1 MQRTTLPARPGSPA
15 SIGLVLLALAI
26 IAGATDWIPA
36 SEAHLFVDYAGDAIG
51 SPSAIH
57 PDGLLHVER
66 TTVAKRPWSPIRLHP
81 VRAKEAELCAA
92 VAVAPPAL
100 RSLLPESPDLAAGG
114 ACDRPTGA
122 RAPPLA

>member
-1 MQRTTLPARPGSPA
+1 MQRTPLTARPGSPA
-15 SIGLVLLALAI
+15 SIGLVLLAFALL
-26 IAGATDWIPA
+26 AGATDWIPA
-36 SEAHLFVDYAGDAIG
+36 SEAHLFVDYAGNAIG

-57 PDGLLHVER
+57 PDELLHVER
-66 TTVAKRPWSPIRLHP
+66 TAVAKRPWSPIRLHP
-81 VRAKEAELCAA
+81 VRAKEAKLCAA